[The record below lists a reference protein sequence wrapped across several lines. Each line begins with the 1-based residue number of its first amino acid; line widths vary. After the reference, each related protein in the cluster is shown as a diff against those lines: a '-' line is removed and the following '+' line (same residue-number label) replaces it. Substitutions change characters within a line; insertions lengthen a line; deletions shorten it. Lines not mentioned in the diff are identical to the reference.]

1 MHQTTAS
8 NETSLVSEMPYII
21 NNENIIIILGQGKKL
36 VSVLSDELCEE
47 QAFSYSLSK
56 SKFGYKAPRDIP
68 KVLLGT
74 FIKGCSTL
82 INTLHQ
88 MQSIYFLL
96 ALYISN
102 ATYIHQ

>member
-1 MHQTTAS
+1 M
-8 NETSLVSEMPYII
+8 
-21 NNENIIIILGQGKKL
+21 KKI

-47 QAFSYSLSK
+47 QAFSYSLPK
-56 SKFGYKAPRDIP
+56 GKFGYKAPHDIL
-68 KVLLGT
+68 KVLLGI

>member
-1 MHQTTAS
+1 MHQTAAS
-8 NETSLVSEMPYII
+8 NETSLISEMPYII

-56 SKFGYKAPRDIP
+56 GKFGYKAPRDIP

-74 FIKGCSTL
+74 FIKGC
-82 INTLHQ
+82 
-88 MQSIYFLL
+88 
-96 ALYISN
+96 
-102 ATYIHQ
+102 